1 MELREC
7 QSISKSYRES
17 PQHENKASR
26 ILCKEFNRNKSQ
38 ESQKYVW
45 KTCHPDTWQTHVA
58 ECEQRFQI

>member
-1 MELREC
+1 MELREY

-38 ESQKYVW
+38 ESQKYV
-45 KTCHPDTWQTHVA
+45 
-58 ECEQRFQI
+58 